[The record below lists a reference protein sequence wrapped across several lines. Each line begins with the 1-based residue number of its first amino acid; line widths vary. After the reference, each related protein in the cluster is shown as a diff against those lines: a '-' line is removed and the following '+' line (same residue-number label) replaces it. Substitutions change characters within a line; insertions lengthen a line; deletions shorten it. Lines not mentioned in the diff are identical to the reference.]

1 MSNVIYQYTLSEVIS
16 AVQKTLE
23 WSSLMNKCIVF
34 LVLLLFCALIPQ
46 ISRADDHICSAGYTQ
61 EEIDAALE
69 AAPWEGIT
77 HSHGGYGEHSHEQF
91 ARQVELPAGCLHRD
105 VWWDQHPYVKPESE
119 PEPKEIPVI
128 ENYTTPAVLVCVG
141 GPCLEK
147 EKPNQV
153 IGPVDLEGNVPPEPE
168 PGDPEI
174 FYPTIVVDDLV
185 YWDSTREPYQ
195 VSEEAE
201 NAENPEG
208 YRLQDIDGT
217 LFLVPYGDKQT
228 PVEASEETP
237 QQETFIIY
245 RHVNV
250 IGGQDYL
257 EPTPFHAHPVEDAT
271 LDPTPTG
278 EAPQGGQ
285 QAEDSQGEEDTQQ
298 GLDIQQDGT
307 GKTFAS
313 LTGKFYQVTSNPA
326 IPLQVTEYM
335 VDTWGNGQKA
345 LPQWIE
351 IYNPNTLAVNLVGY
365 EFAYVYKKQMRSIT
379 LRHFLIPPE
388 GVIILATH
396 IPRQR
401 YRYGGISDAQ
411 VYNLQI
417 ENALK
422 QGWLFKDPLG
432 NIIFQTGK
440 RFGEKKDPIKPERQ
454 GISRVSFNVYDSEH
468 TRDTYFFGFGADV
481 STPGF
486 YEPKIPRSPILL
498 RQRMKTTWASL
509 KRPDR

>member
-1 MSNVIYQYTLSEVIS
+1 MHRF
-16 AVQKTLE
+16 
-23 WSSLMNKCIVF
+23 SLLLM
-34 LVLLLFCALIPQ
+34 LLLFCVLILQ
-46 ISRADDHICSAGYTQ
+46 ISHADAQSCSAGFTE
-61 EEIDAALE
+61 EEIFSALE
-69 AAPWEGIT
+69 AAPWESIT
-77 HSHGGYGEHSHEQF
+77 HSHGPYGEHYHAQWYRE
-91 ARQVELPAGCLHRD
+91 VELPAGCLHS
-105 VWWDQHPYVKPESE
+105 QHGDYGDHPEIETE
-119 PEPKEIPVI
+119 PEPKEIPII
-128 ENYTTPAVLVCVG
+128 EGYTPPAVLVCVG

-174 FYPTIVVDDLV
+174 FYPEIKVDGKL
-185 YWDSTREPYQ
+185 YWDSTRQPYQ
-195 VSEEAE
+195 VSEEAKH
-201 NAENPEG
+201 AENPEG
-208 YRLQDIDGT
+208 YRLQEIDGT

-257 EPTPFHAHPVEDAT
+257 EPTPFHAHPVEDAVD
-271 LDPTPTG
+271 DPTPTG
-278 EAPQGGQ
+278 EEPQGGQ
-285 QAEDSQGEEDTQQ
+285 QVKDSQGQADTQE
-298 GLDIQQDGT
+298 GLDIQSQQGE
-307 GKTFAS
+307 TFAS
-313 LTGKFYQVTSNPA
+313 LNGKFYQITSNPA
-326 IPLQVTEYM
+326 IPLQGTEYM
-335 VDTWGNGQKA
+335 VATWGNGQKK

-365 EFAYVYKKQMRSIT
+365 EFTYVFKKQTHSIT
-379 LRHFLIPPE
+379 LRHFLIPPQ